1 MNAEKDEH
9 FSVETFFHHMT
20 YHLQKSSF
28 SKATL
33 QELCNQKY
41 PHDYSASSY
50 YTARLLNF
58 PVHILTIPGT
68 TNFTMN
74 VLGTSKSKKF

>member
-1 MNAEKDEH
+1 MQKRMSI
-9 FSVETFFHHMT
+9 FQWKLSFYHMT

-50 YTARLLNF
+50 YTTGLLYF
-58 PVHILTIPGT
+58 PVHIFTIPGT
-68 TNFTMN
+68 TDFTMN